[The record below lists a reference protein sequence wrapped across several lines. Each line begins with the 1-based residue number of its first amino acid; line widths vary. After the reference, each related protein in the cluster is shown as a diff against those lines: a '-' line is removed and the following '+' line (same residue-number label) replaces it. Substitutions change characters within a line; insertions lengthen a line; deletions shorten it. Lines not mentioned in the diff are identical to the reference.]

1 MGGFLC
7 AYLIEGDISFWII
20 GGTMFVVHMMT
31 AFLTWKLPETKG
43 LDLGESQITSMDNR
57 DEPMSGG
64 GDYSNNS
71 AAAVRPKTT
80 KQNHSLGPHTGLFE
94 MNNQGSKSATS
105 YSELL

>member
-1 MGGFLC
+1 
-7 AYLIEGDISFWII
+7 
-20 GGTMFVVHMMT
+20 MFVVHMMT

-43 LDLGESQITSMDNR
+43 LDLGESQISMDNR

-64 GDYSNNS
+64 GNTNS
-71 AAAVRPKTT
+71 AAAVRQKTMNH
-80 KQNHSLGPHTGLFE
+80 NHSLGPHTGLFE